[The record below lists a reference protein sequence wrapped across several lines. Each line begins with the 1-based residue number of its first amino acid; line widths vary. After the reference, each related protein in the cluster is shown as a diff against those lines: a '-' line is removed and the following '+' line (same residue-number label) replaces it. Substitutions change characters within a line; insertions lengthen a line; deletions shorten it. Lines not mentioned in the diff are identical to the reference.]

1 MSYMTEDDLTFSGGV
16 VTMPTTPASIVSPR
30 GLRWPRI
37 DYAHPWNY
45 VPPGHTRSPRGY
57 RRSMNTRGWVPTP
70 GIGATEVLYGPEL
83 PADWVSPYSTGEGTS
98 PAPVP
103 VGAPLP
109 KTPSATSVFLTDL
122 TKIIGAIVPAGA
134 TAYSQY
140 QAQKAA
146 TKAAKATP
154 AGMPVAAPQQGYQPA
169 PAGGDNTLALVGLG
183 IAGALALVYFMK

>member
-1 MSYMTEDDLTFSGGV
+1 MSYMSADDVEFSGGV
-16 VTMPTTPASIVSPR
+16 VTMPTGSDSIVSPR
-30 GLRWPRI
+30 GMRWPKI

-70 GIGATEVLYGPEL
+70 GIGAVAYGPEL
-83 PADWVSPYSTGEGTS
+83 PADWVSPYSSGEGTS

-109 KTPSATSVFLTDL
+109 ATPSTPSVWISDL

-140 QAQKAA
+140 QAQKLAA
-146 TKAAKATP
+146 KAAKETP
-154 AGMPVAAPQQGYQPA
+154 SGMPIAAPPQVYQAA
-169 PAGGDNTLALVGLG
+169 PAGGNTLALVGLG

>member
-1 MSYMTEDDLTFSGGV
+1 MSYMSADDVEFSGGV
-16 VTMPTTPASIVSPR
+16 VTMPVGPDSVVSPR

-70 GIGATEVLYGPEL
+70 GIGAVAYGPEPPPDWGYSM
-83 PADWVSPYSTGEGTS
+83 PAKGLS

-109 KTPSATSVFLTDL
+109 KTSDIHPSAPTAWISDL

-140 QAQKAA
+140 QAQRLA
-146 TKAAKATP
+146 TKAAKDTP
-154 AGMPVAAPQQGYQPA
+154 SGMPIAAPPPVYQPA
-169 PAGGDNTLALVGLG
+169 PAGGNTLALVGLG